1 MERSLS
7 LPRVDAL
14 SLPRVD
20 VRWSLS
26 PRDRVESE
34 RSIVGEMG
42 SDVTEELVC
51 ELEEEVPL
59 VEFELLALL
68 DDGAVRE
75 EDKDRLTELEA
86 ARGTMWVPAVLS

>member
-1 MERSLS
+1 M
-7 LPRVDAL
+7 
-14 SLPRVD
+14 
-20 VRWSLS
+20 RWSLS

-34 RSIVGEMG
+34 RSIVGEIG

-51 ELEEEVPL
+51 ELEEEVRL
-59 VEFELLALL
+59 VGFELLALL

-86 ARGTMWVPAVLS
+86 ARGTMWVPAVLC

>member
-34 RSIVGEMG
+34 RSIVGEIG

-51 ELEEEVPL
+51 ELEEEVRL
-59 VEFELLALL
+59 VGFELLALL

-86 ARGTMWVPAVLS
+86 ARGTMWVPAVLC

>member
-7 LPRVDAL
+7 LPRDETFP
-14 SLPRVD
+14 LPRVD

-86 ARGTMWVPAVLS
+86 ARETMWVPAVLC